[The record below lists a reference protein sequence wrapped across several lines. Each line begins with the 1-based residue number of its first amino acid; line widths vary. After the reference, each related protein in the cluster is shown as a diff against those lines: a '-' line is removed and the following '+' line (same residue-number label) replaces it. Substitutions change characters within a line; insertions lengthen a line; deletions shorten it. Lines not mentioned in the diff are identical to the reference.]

1 MHGTTTSVRPAG
13 RLSQSQVGAEL
24 DPAWRPWVRLLDL
37 ALAAADDPVWMDA
50 VPEPSPARPSAAPLI
65 HETVVRVDARR
76 VRKLVRELLREVSSF
91 RAGAC
96 PEERQRREGGI
107 LGVPVEGPVGRDTGT
122 RPRLDALGVL
132 RGAIAQDAGALER
145 LAARAGVAADP
156 LATVAQLAAIPLLRA
171 CATHFHGRVSDAW
184 DHGYCPVCGAWP
196 TLVEIRG
203 LERSRRLRCG
213 RCSSDW
219 PIHVLRCPFCNE
231 GNHDKLHA
239 LLPEGSEQTRRVDVC
254 DTCKGYIKGI
264 STLQPAGLRAL
275 ALTDLSTIELDLVA
289 QERGY
294 ERPADVGFAMSLTVV
309 RATGPRN
316 VPRNASGD
324 TPPVS

>member
-1 MHGTTTSVRPAG
+1 MHGTPTSVRPHG
-13 RLSQSQVGAEL
+13 RFSQSQVGAEL

-37 ALAAADDPVWMDA
+37 ALAAADDSVWMDA
-50 VPEPSPARPSAAPLI
+50 APEPSPVRASGAPLI
-65 HETVVRVDARR
+65 HDTVLRVDARR
-76 VRKLVRELLREVSSF
+76 VRKLVRELLREVSSS
-91 RAGAC
+91 RA
-96 PEERQRREGGI
+96 ERGI
-107 LGVPVEGPVGRDTGT
+107 LDVPTEGPVGRDVRT

-132 RGAIAQDAGALER
+132 RGAIMQDADALER

-156 LATVAQLAAIPLLRA
+156 LSTVAQLAAIPVLRA
-171 CATHFHGRVSDAW
+171 CATRLHDRISAAW

-231 GNHDKLHA
+231 RNHDKLHA

-254 DTCKGYIKGI
+254 DTCKGYVKGI

-294 ERPADVGFAMSLTVV
+294 ERPADVGFRVSLTVV
-309 RATGPRN
+309 RATAA
-316 VPRNASGD
+316 RNAPAAS
-324 TPPVS
+324 

>member
-1 MHGTTTSVRPAG
+1 MHGTPTSVRPAG
-13 RLSQSQVGAEL
+13 RLSHSQVGAEL

-50 VPEPSPARPSAAPLI
+50 VPELSSAQVSDAPLI
-65 HETVVRVDARR
+65 HEAVVRVDARR
-76 VRKLVRELLREVSSF
+76 VRKLLRELLREVSSFRAESSF

-107 LGVPVEGPVGRDTGT
+107 LSVPVEGPVGRDAGT

-132 RGAIAQDAGALER
+132 RAAIAQDAGALEQC
-145 LAARAGVAADP
+145 AMRASVAADV
-156 LATVAQLAAIPLLRA
+156 LSTVAQLAAIPVLRA
-171 CATHFHGRVSDAW
+171 CATRFRDRTPAGW

-254 DTCKGYIKGI
+254 DTCKGYVKGI
-264 STLQPAGLRAL
+264 STLQPAGLRTL
-275 ALTDLSTIELDLVA
+275 ALTDLSTIELDLIA

-294 ERPADVGFAMSLTVV
+294 ERPADVGFPMSLTVV
-309 RATGPRN
+309 RASA
-316 VPRNASGD
+316 PRNASAA
-324 TPPVS
+324 S

>member
-13 RLSQSQVGAEL
+13 RLSHSQVGAEL

-50 VPEPSPARPSAAPLI
+50 VPEPAPARAASAPLI

-76 VRKLVRELLREVSSF
+76 VRKLVRELLREVSSL
-91 RAGAC
+91 RAG
-96 PEERQRREGGI
+96 PI
-107 LGVPVEGPVGRDTGT
+107 DRDTGP

-132 RGAIAQDAGALER
+132 RAAIAQDAGAMER
-145 LAARAGVAADP
+145 LAARAGVAADI
-156 LATVAQLAAIPLLRA
+156 LSTVAQLAAIPLLRA
-171 CATHFHGRVSDAW
+171 CATRFHDRIPDAW

-254 DTCKGYIKGI
+254 DTCKGYVKGI

-294 ERPADVGFAMSLTVV
+294 ERPANVGFPMSLTVV
-309 RATGPRN
+309 RATA
-316 VPRNASGD
+316 PRNAPAS
-324 TPPVS
+324 